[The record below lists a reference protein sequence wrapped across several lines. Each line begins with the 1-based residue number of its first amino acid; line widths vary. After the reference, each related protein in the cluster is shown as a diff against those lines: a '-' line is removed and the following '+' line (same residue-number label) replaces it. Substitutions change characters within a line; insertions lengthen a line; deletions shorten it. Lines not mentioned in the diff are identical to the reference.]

1 MRAIV
6 AVICPLVCMMTM
18 ASARPDNGVNVTP
31 ASQTETGVNEVEKKS
46 EGFFS
51 YNAKGVY
58 KAASQR
64 TYKYELGVF
73 RNRNVKGAVI
83 CYVGLSVKGN
93 TLHSGYPFYWNSG
106 ERLFRFPLSARHK
119 EVKVSAC
126 NFDAFHPETTG
137 DVIAERLTA
146 YVDYYPCDAGKTKVR
161 FEVTQLHR
169 SDLTEYKKWMRD
181 AGYNKYRCVAEHYKH
196 PVYYS
201 KDRTDKEQ
209 TRAYKKWLKLDNKV
223 EAMKNK

>member
-1 MRAIV
+1 MKAIIS
-6 AVICPLVCMMTM
+6 VICPLVCMMTM

-146 YVDYYPCDAGKTKVR
+146 SHDAGR
-161 FEVTQLHR
+161 EISLYFHPAM
-169 SDLTEYKKWMRD
+169 D
-181 AGYNKYRCVAEHYKH
+181 YRCMRVQIDGDTMRWIYNEE
-196 PVYYS
+196 S
-201 KDRTDKEQ
+201 GILGRIIRMTDAWGYRFSAAK
-209 TRAYKKWLKLDNKV
+209 
-223 EAMKNK
+223 